1 MEVIMCYLVKV
12 MNISA
17 RGDRRGW
24 SNCGIMKSRGK
35 LKNVAENIAPVPL
48 CPLQISNEVT

>member
-1 MEVIMCYLVKV
+1 

-24 SNCGIMKSRGK
+24 SNCGIMKIRGK
-35 LKNVAENIAPVPL
+35 EKNLAENIAPVPL

>member
-1 MEVIMCYLVKV
+1 MCYLVKV

-24 SNCGIMKSRGK
+24 INCGIMKSRGK
-35 LKNVAENIAPVPL
+35 LKNLAENIAPVPF
-48 CPLQISNEVT
+48 CPL